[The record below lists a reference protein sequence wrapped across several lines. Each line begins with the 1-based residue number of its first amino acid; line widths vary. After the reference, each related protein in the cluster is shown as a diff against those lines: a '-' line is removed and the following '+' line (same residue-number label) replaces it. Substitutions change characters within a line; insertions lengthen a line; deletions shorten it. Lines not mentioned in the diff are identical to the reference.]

1 MTFYS
6 TDYINSS
13 LDYQECY
20 RYEIA
25 PFNTKDYLRGFNIF
39 AHKFPY
45 SYEDSSNGP
54 SITHAK
60 YMLVGYIFVQ
70 SDGEAYDEMVPIAL
84 ASELVEL
91 KVLADLNNID
101 PGVQLTNLETFDII
115 SHANQPK
122 RETS

>member
-6 TDYINSS
+6 TDYINST

-25 PFNTKDYLRGFNIF
+25 PFTIKDYLRGFSTF
-39 AHKFPY
+39 ACKFPY

-54 SITHAK
+54 DITHAK
-60 YMLVGYIFVQ
+60 YALVGYIFVQ
-70 SDGEAYDEMVPIAL
+70 SGGDVYDEMVPIAL

-91 KVLADLNNID
+91 KVLADII
-101 PGVQLTNLETFDII
+101 NLDHCKIVNKI
-115 SHANQPK
+115 
-122 RETS
+122 

>member
-54 SITHAK
+54 GIAHAK
-60 YMLVGYIFVQ
+60 YVIVGYIFVQ
-70 SDGEAYDEMVPIAL
+70 SDGEVYDEMVPIAL
-84 ASELVEL
+84 ASEFAEL
-91 KVLADLNNID
+91 KVLADLNNLD
-101 PGVQLTNLETFDII
+101 PCVQLTNI
-115 SHANQPK
+115 
-122 RETS
+122 

>member
-25 PFNTKDYLRGFNIF
+25 PFNTKDYLRGFNVF

-45 SYEDSSNGP
+45 SYEDYRNGHG
-54 SITHAK
+54 IAHAK
-60 YMLVGYIFVQ
+60 YVLVGYGFVQ
-70 SDGEAYDEMVPIAL
+70 SDGEVYDEMVPIAL
-84 ASELVEL
+84 SSEFGEL
-91 KVLADLNNID
+91 KVLADLNNLD
-101 PGVQLTNLETFDII
+101 PGNIGNKI
-115 SHANQPK
+115 
-122 RETS
+122 